1 MRLGAYFIPLR
12 YGEFIDSVKA
22 AERAG
27 YARAWVCDSPM
38 IWQDPYVYMA
48 GGLAATERIVFGTA
62 VTNPVTR
69 HYATTASAHAT
80 LESIHPGRVV
90 LGIGRGDS
98 AIRTLGLQPARV
110 AEMRRVVP
118 ALRELTAGR
127 ALDQQ
132 ASALGE
138 RVTRGEPIRITWAR
152 HGVPIMIG
160 GTGPRTMRLAG
171 ALADEVTLEVGAG
184 IDAVRWAIGHV
195 RAGAEEAGRP
205 PGDVKII
212 VLCGM
217 WLSDDLHDAREHCRW
232 APASAAN
239 HVAEVAHNNP
249 GNDMPVALTR
259 ILDLRAAALPPVATA
274 TAAGGRVASVPTMD
288 GSYDYYTGHC
298 INEADHARWIPDEV
312 IDEFAL
318 AGPAEMLLARIRELE
333 ALGVSEVA
341 AAFLGGEL
349 AQMRAVGEQLI
360 ARL

>member
-1 MRLGAYFIPLR
+1 MRLGAYFLPLDYR
-12 YGEFIDSVKA
+12 EFIASVQA

-69 HYATTASAHAT
+69 HFAVTASAHAT
-80 LESIHPGRVV
+80 LETIHPGRVV

-127 ALDQQ
+127 PLD
-132 ASALGE
+132 SE
-138 RVTRGEPIRITWAR
+138 RGPHGEPIRITWAQR
-152 HGVPIMIG
+152 GVPVMIG

-171 ALADEVTLEVGAG
+171 AVADAVTLEVGAG
-184 IDAVRWAIGHV
+184 VEAVRWAVGHV
-195 RAGAEEAGRP
+195 HRGAEEAGRA
-205 PGDVKII
+205 PGEVEIV

-217 WLSDDLHDAREHCRW
+217 WLSEDLDEARERCRW
-232 APASAAN
+232 APASGAN

-249 GNDMPVALTR
+249 DHDMPGALTR
-259 ILDLRAAALPPVATA
+259 MLDLRAAALAPAPAPPVAGVPRA
-274 TAAGGRVASVPTMD
+274 RGSVAGVPTMD
-288 GSYDYYTGHC
+288 GSYDYYAGHC
-298 INEADHARWIPDEV
+298 INDADHARWIPDEL
-312 IDEFAL
+312 IEEFAL
-318 AGPAEMLLARIRELE
+318 AGPAETLLARIRELQ

-341 AAFLGGEL
+341 AAFLGGEQD
-349 AQMRAVGEQLI
+349 QMRAVGEQLI

>member
-12 YGEFIDSVKA
+12 YGEFIDSVQA

-69 HYATTASAHAT
+69 HYAVTASAHAT
-80 LESIHPGRVV
+80 LKSVHPGRVV

-118 ALRELTAGR
+118 ALRELTSGR
-127 ALDQQ
+127 ALK
-132 ASALGE
+132 SAPGP
-138 RVTRGEPIRITWAR
+138 RGEPIRITWAQR
-152 HGVPIMIG
+152 GVPIMIG

-171 ALADEVTLEVGAG
+171 ALADVVTLEVGAG
-184 IDAVRWAIGHV
+184 VEAVRWAVGHV
-195 RAGAEEAGRP
+195 RRGAEEAGRP
-205 PGDVKII
+205 PEDVEVV

-217 WLSDDLHDAREHCRW
+217 WLSDDLREARERCRW

-249 GNDMPVALTR
+249 GNDMPDALTR
-259 ILDLRAAALPPVATA
+259 ILGLRAAALPPAAVA
-274 TAAGGRVASVPTMD
+274 TAAGGSVAGVPTMD
-288 GSYDYYTGHC
+288 GSYDYYAGHC
-298 INEADHARWIPDEV
+298 INEAEHARWIPDEV

-318 AGPAEMLLARIRELE
+318 AGSAETLLARIRELE

-341 AAFLGGEL
+341 AAFLGGEQE
-349 AQMRAVGEQLI
+349 QMQAVGEQLI
-360 ARL
+360 AQL